1 MNNKEYADY
10 VVEQLTELR
19 DLIIVIERGGKDT
32 PDVLYKLAMEK
43 SGHITS
49 YIQQWRHDAAPC
61 EVKVPDEYEEWVN
74 GQTTEESVWEEKKA
88 QAELA
93 DNTDNVAA
101 LPIDNMPLEIDL
113 PDENLEIPEA
123 DASSSTDEHPNET
136 VNDIPFI
143 PVDTEMDT
151 IEVDMEE
158 FPENTSIGEVSLVV
172 EDEDEKEQESDTEPE
187 CLDEAPQVLDAAKN
201 DVDISAD
208 ISDEANNIDEEQ
220 QVYNMGEP
228 FDDNEVT
235 ADTNMTVG
243 EMMSVRRA
251 KELRRAISLNDRFRF
266 RRELFGN
273 SDVRMTETLALIDT
287 MSDYG
292 EAREY
297 LLNDM
302 GWDDEDPVVKEFL
315 ALVEKHFKQ

>member
-187 CLDEAPQVLDAAKN
+187 CLDEAPQVWDAAKN

-287 MSDYG
+287 MGDYG

>member
-123 DASSSTDEHPNET
+123 DASSSTDEHLNET

-158 FPENTSIGEVSLVV
+158 FPENTSIGEVPLVV

-187 CLDEAPQVLDAAKN
+187 CLDEAPQVWDAAKN

-287 MSDYG
+287 MGDYG

>member
-1 MNNKEYADY
+1 M
-10 VVEQLTELR
+10 
-19 DLIIVIERGGKDT
+19 
-32 PDVLYKLAMEK
+32 
-43 SGHITS
+43 
-49 YIQQWRHDAAPC
+49 
-61 EVKVPDEYEEWVN
+61 
-74 GQTTEESVWEEKKA
+74 KK
-88 QAELA
+88 
-93 DNTDNVAA
+93 
-101 LPIDNMPLEIDL
+101 
-113 PDENLEIPEA
+113 
-123 DASSSTDEHPNET
+123 
-136 VNDIPFI
+136 
-143 PVDTEMDT
+143 
-151 IEVDMEE
+151 
-158 FPENTSIGEVSLVV
+158 
-172 EDEDEKEQESDTEPE
+172 KQESDTEPE
-187 CLDEAPQVLDAAKN
+187 CLDEAPQVLDTAKD